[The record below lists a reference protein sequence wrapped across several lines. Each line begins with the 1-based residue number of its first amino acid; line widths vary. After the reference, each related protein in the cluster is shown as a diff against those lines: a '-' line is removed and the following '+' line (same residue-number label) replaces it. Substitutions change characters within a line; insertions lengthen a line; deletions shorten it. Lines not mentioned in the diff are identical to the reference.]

1 MPVAAL
7 IVIRP
12 CVEVKA
18 IEGDSLRADRDHGE
32 ERADFAVEAVFVHAE
47 IGRGVAQADEARE
60 EWRERGARARFG
72 ACGRKRGINVHRRPG
87 ELVVPVV

>member
-7 IVIRP
+7 IVVRP

-18 IEGDSLRADRDHGE
+18 IEGDSPRADGDRRE
-32 ERADFAVEAVFVHAE
+32 EGADFAVEAVFVHAE

-60 EWRERGARARFG
+60 EWRKGGA
-72 ACGRKRGINVHRRPG
+72 
-87 ELVVPVV
+87 

>member
-12 CVEVKA
+12 CVEVEA

-32 ERADFAVEAVFVHAE
+32 EGADFAVEAVFVHAE
-47 IGRGVAQADEARE
+47 ITRGVAQADEARQ
-60 EWRERGARARFG
+60 EWRKGGA
-72 ACGRKRGINVHRRPG
+72 
-87 ELVVPVV
+87 

>member
-18 IEGDSLRADRDHGE
+18 IEGDSLRADRDLGE
-32 ERADFAVEAVFVHAE
+32 EGADFTVEAVFIHAE
-47 IGRGVAQADEARE
+47 IGRGVA
-60 EWRERGARARFG
+60 
-72 ACGRKRGINVHRRPG
+72 
-87 ELVVPVV
+87 

>member
-18 IEGDSLRADRDHGE
+18 IEGHSLRADRDRGE
-32 ERADFAVEAVFVHAE
+32 KGADFAVEAVFVHAE
-47 IGRGVAQADEARE
+47 IGRGVAQAYESR
-60 EWRERGARARFG
+60 
-72 ACGRKRGINVHRRPG
+72 
-87 ELVVPVV
+87 